1 MEKRKRK
8 FVKNNVIKFNRKIVK
23 KFKLVVI
30 LNKFVMIILFSKK
43 VMNKIF
49 VKIKFCMMLFFN
61 VV

>member
-43 VMNKIF
+43 VVNKIF
-49 VKIKFCMMLFFN
+49 VKIKFCMILFFN